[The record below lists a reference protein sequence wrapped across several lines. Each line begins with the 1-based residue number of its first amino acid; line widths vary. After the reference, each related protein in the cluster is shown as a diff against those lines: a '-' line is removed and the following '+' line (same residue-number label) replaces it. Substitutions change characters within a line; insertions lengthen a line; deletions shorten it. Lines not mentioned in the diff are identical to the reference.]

1 MKDKEIV
8 NIILAIATLGI
19 VYGFKDIIELNIQGL
34 SMVLGFSAIIIGI
47 NILSKKLMAS
57 RLDADVEHEIW
68 QVKRYGFHPGDN
80 FKKSISAGILLPL
93 FVSIITLGFVNL
105 TTVMTYETRALKRR
119 AAKRFGPYSFT
130 EMTDF
135 HNALV
140 GATGIISCLLLT
152 FITYWLPGDSWVILG
167 KMATFYAFFNMF
179 PISKLDGSQIY
190 FGSRVLWS
198 VLAAITLVFILY
210 VYFILLV

>member
-8 NIILAIATLGI
+8 QIIIAIATLGI
-19 VYGFKDIIELNIQGL
+19 VYGFKDLINSNFQAFSIII
-34 SMVLGFSAIIIGI
+34 GFSAIVIGI

-135 HNALV
+135 H
-140 GATGIISCLLLT
+140 
-152 FITYWLPGDSWVILG
+152 
-167 KMATFYAFFNMF
+167 
-179 PISKLDGSQIY
+179 
-190 FGSRVLWS
+190 
-198 VLAAITLVFILY
+198 
-210 VYFILLV
+210 